1 MLLDNLEQLDAQAG
15 ESIAQLLA
23 MAPGLH
29 VLATSRQLLDLNGE
43 QAFELD
49 GLPLP
54 LPGGSAA
61 QASINPAVMLFIDRA
76 RAARADFAPDADQLA
91 AVVGLVR
98 LLGGMPLAIELAASR
113 VRTVPP
119 TQLLQRL
126 SEGAGTPMLDLLARG
141 AQRTTAGSRHASM
154 RHVLAYSWRQL
165 SPQQA
170 ALMRDLAVLAAPA
183 VPACVAAVAGLA
195 LAAAQPLLDSLCDAC
210 LLRLLPDERGVLRYS
225 QQQPVREYAAETGNA
240 EHSCAA
246 RQRLR
251 LWLTQ
256 HLQAANARGYAQL
269 MQAAVPE
276 LPQVYAALASAP
288 LDGQG
293 GQAWDLAITLRDYW
307 HTDDPPLSSALA
319 LHECLPAVQQPAAR
333 SAAHEM
339 LALCFMNLGQQ
350 AVALTHAD
358 AALEQAVLAAD
369 DRLHSLALTRQV
381 FARYAAGQLEATDL
395 VAQVRQAVALGK
407 RCGNGVAQ
415 AGALR
420 IQAFLV
426 CNLHLDYALS
436 ERLSA
441 QAVPLWRQAG
451 HRAMERSCLMGCA
464 IMQAWQGHEER
475 AVPVMLQCEAAALAD
490 GDWVGVVTASRQLGR
505 VYTRLRQ
512 WPQALASLRHAVDV
526 AWQRRQVRGLANALI
541 NTPEVL
547 LHTGQAA
554 AGAQL
559 HGFAVAHWVRLFGPI
574 NRIETAE
581 LKRARRMLSL
591 HLGSAKAQALRE
603 QGQGLSL
610 AAAVALVMT
619 PAVVM
624 PPAQAQ
630 GSDR

>member
-1 MLLDNLEQLDAQAG
+1 MLATLGVADVLTADRSTIGVRSGALECDVRLFDRLVRTGQVGAARAAYGGEFMPGWYDDWAVDERRRLATLFERLDEAVLAAALAVPSSASPPSLASAPAPQRLAAHSPVASSVPPASRRAEIEPLPSGLPHFWTRSMGAELTSSRLSVLVRSHRLVTVHGPGGSGKTRLAVEVAHALCDDTSPELEAMATAQRFDRVAFVPLLDCVDATQTLDAICAALHLEPAVGQAANHQPTRIAAALAGGRSLLLLDNLEQLDAQAG

-293 GQAWDLAITLRDYW
+293 GQAWDLAITLRD
-307 HTDDPPLSSALA
+307 
-319 LHECLPAVQQPAAR
+319 
-333 SAAHEM
+333 
-339 LALCFMNLGQQ
+339 
-350 AVALTHAD
+350 
-358 AALEQAVLAAD
+358 
-369 DRLHSLALTRQV
+369 
-381 FARYAAGQLEATDL
+381 
-395 VAQVRQAVALGK
+395 
-407 RCGNGVAQ
+407 
-415 AGALR
+415 
-420 IQAFLV
+420 
-426 CNLHLDYALS
+426 
-436 ERLSA
+436 
-441 QAVPLWRQAG
+441 
-451 HRAMERSCLMGCA
+451 
-464 IMQAWQGHEER
+464 
-475 AVPVMLQCEAAALAD
+475 
-490 GDWVGVVTASRQLGR
+490 
-505 VYTRLRQ
+505 
-512 WPQALASLRHAVDV
+512 
-526 AWQRRQVRGLANALI
+526 
-541 NTPEVL
+541 
-547 LHTGQAA
+547 
-554 AGAQL
+554 
-559 HGFAVAHWVRLFGPI
+559 
-574 NRIETAE
+574 
-581 LKRARRMLSL
+581 
-591 HLGSAKAQALRE
+591 
-603 QGQGLSL
+603 
-610 AAAVALVMT
+610 
-619 PAVVM
+619 
-624 PPAQAQ
+624 
-630 GSDR
+630 